1 LPSAI
6 ICEIAKYEPSSIMK
20 LALTCKNFNGILQED
35 LKKIQKIAE
44 NNKKLEKVEWA
55 IGNLLEVYSDKME
68 DEDELNYW
76 YIMNNLN
83 DNAQCVN
90 CKQFRRDRIFS
101 FYTRND
107 CHLCAYKMFNKTELE
122 LSHDFYEM
130 NIIYCLR

>member
-1 LPSAI
+1 
-6 ICEIAKYEPSSIMK
+6 
-20 LALTCKNFNGILQED
+20 
-35 LKKIQKIAE
+35 
-44 NNKKLEKVEWA
+44 VEWA

-90 CKQFRRDRIFS
+90 CKQFRRDRICS

-130 NIIYCLR
+130 NIIYCLRIFQSHFYFSPAKIRKHDQHLIRPFHNMSLRKFKTYKRTQN